1 MGFSPQSDASA
12 PPENQNEY
20 MTTATF
26 TPTPGAA
33 ATTPTDAGRHPADVR
48 PHRVGG
54 ALRAV
59 KVFLTA
65 AFSVAVLGEFTEEAG
80 TRQH

>member
-1 MGFSPQSDASA
+1 
-12 PPENQNEY
+12 

-26 TPTPGAA
+26 TPTHGAA
-33 ATTPTDAGRHPADVR
+33 ATTPGQHPSDVR
-48 PHRVGG
+48 THRVGS

-65 AFSVAVLGEFTEEAG
+65 AFSVAVLGEFTEEAESK
-80 TRQH
+80 QD

>member
-1 MGFSPQSDASA
+1 VSA
-12 PPENQNEY
+12 LPENHNER
-20 MTTATF
+20 MTTATL
-26 TPTPGAA
+26 TPAHGAA
-33 ATTPTDAGRHPADVR
+33 ATTPAGAGQHPTDVR
-48 PHRVGG
+48 THRVGG

-80 TRQH
+80 TKER